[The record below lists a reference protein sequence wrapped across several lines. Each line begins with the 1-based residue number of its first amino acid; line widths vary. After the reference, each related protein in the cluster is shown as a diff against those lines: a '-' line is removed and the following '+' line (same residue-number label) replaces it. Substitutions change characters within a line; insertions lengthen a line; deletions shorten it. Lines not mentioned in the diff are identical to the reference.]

1 MTSTL
6 TPSAAVERPLASR
19 EEIAQLLEEARAR
32 TLLLIASVSEDDLRA
47 QHDPLMGPILWD
59 LGHIGHF
66 EELWLDRNLDGK
78 VEFVEMPGMY
88 NPFEY
93 PRRVRGELPLPTLA
107 STLESMAAIRERVLE
122 RLERVDLESSDP
134 LLKDGYVYQMVLQH
148 EYQHNETILQTLQL
162 KAGAPYSP
170 TQRRPL
176 PSAAEPNAGGERMVR
191 IEAVGATVG
200 TNDRRRAY
208 DNERPKHS
216 VEVPPYWIDR
226 TPVTNGQYL
235 EFMRDGG
242 YERPELWSDAG
253 RAWLAE
259 SNTKA
264 PKYWWQ
270 EGGVWLRRSMDRA
283 ATPEPTAPVIHV
295 CYHEADA
302 FARWA
307 GKRLPTEAEWEIAAS
322 WDPGRDYALDFPWGS
337 QDASARD
344 ANIDQLGF
352 DVAPVDSYEANV
364 SPLGCYG
371 MIGDVWEW
379 TSTDFAGHKG
389 FEAFP
394 YPEYSEVFFGTEYKV
409 LRGGSWATRPGAIRN
424 TFRNWD
430 YPVRRQIFSGFRCA
444 RDD

>member
-1 MTSTL
+1 MTTIL
-6 TPSAAVERPLASR
+6 APLAGVARPRLSR
-19 EEIAQLLEEARAR
+19 AQIAQLLEEARAR
-32 TLLLIASVSEDDLRA
+32 TLQLIATVSEADLRA

-107 STLESMAAIRERVLE
+107 ATLESMAAIRERSLE
-122 RLERVDLESSDP
+122 RLEHVDLDSGDP
-134 LLKDGYVYQMVLQH
+134 LLEDGYVYQMVLQH
-148 EYQHNETILQTLQL
+148 EYQHNETMLQTLQL
-162 KAGAPYSP
+162 KTGTPYSP
-170 TQRRPL
+170 GTRREL
-176 PSAAEPNAGGERMVR
+176 SSVPSPNVDRPRMVR
-191 IEAVGATVG
+191 IEVSGATLG

-216 VEVPPYWIDR
+216 ADMAPYWIDR
-226 TPVTNGQYL
+226 TPVTNAEYL

-242 YERPELWSDAG
+242 YTRLGLWSDAG
-253 RAWLAE
+253 RQWLAD
-259 SNTKA
+259 SKATA

-270 EGGVWLRRSMDRA
+270 ADGKWLRRSMDRVA
-283 ATPEPTAPVIHV
+283 PPEPFAPVIHV
-295 CYHEADA
+295 CYHEAEA
-302 FARWA
+302 FARWT

-322 WDPGRDYALDFPWGS
+322 WNPVQGEALEFPWGS
-337 QDASARD
+337 REPTVSD
-344 ANIDQLGF
+344 ANVDQLGF
-352 DVAPVDSYEANV
+352 DVARVDSYENNV
-364 SPLGCYG
+364 SPLGCSG

-379 TSTDFAGHKG
+379 TSTDFTGYPG
-389 FEAFP
+389 FVAFP
-394 YPEYSEVFFGTEYKV
+394 YPEYSELFFGTEYKV

-430 YPVRRQIFSGFRCA
+430 YPIRRQIFSGFRCA
-444 RDD
+444 RND